1 MHVVLLRMEV
11 ARPKS
16 IAWLVLV
23 TPRRCGVAVEGR
35 VSRVLELVEGLA
47 GVVVENID
55 RVICSNLTSRIVCS

>member
-1 MHVVLLRMEV
+1 MEV
-11 ARPKS
+11 AWPKS
-16 IAWLVLV
+16 IARPVLV
-23 TPRRCGVAVEGR
+23 APRRCGVAVEGR